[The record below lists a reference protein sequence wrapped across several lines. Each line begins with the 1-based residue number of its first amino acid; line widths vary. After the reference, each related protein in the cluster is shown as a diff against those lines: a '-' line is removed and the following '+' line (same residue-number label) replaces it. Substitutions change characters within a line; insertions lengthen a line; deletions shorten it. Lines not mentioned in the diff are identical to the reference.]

1 MKHKERCIDVSCE
14 RSRKFQKKTQT
25 KQSKRIKVRETLK
38 VILTS
43 LDVDIEFLE
52 SLILAQDERWRRA

>member
-1 MKHKERCIDVSCE
+1 MKHKERCINVSCE

-25 KQSKRIKVRETLK
+25 KQSKVFKVREALRM
-38 VILTS
+38 VFTS
-43 LDVDIEFLE
+43 KDADIEFLE

>member
-1 MKHKERCIDVSCE
+1 MKHKERYLVSCE

-25 KQSKRIKVRETLK
+25 KQSKSIKVRETLK
-38 VILTS
+38 TVLTS
-43 LDVDIEFLE
+43 KDVDIEFLE